1 MIWSWP
7 QWVGLVT
14 QWYPLNGCDMAP
26 VELRLGWNMSW
37 GIQSPGSAPRSKQ
50 VTLLSQSQDNTLVI
64 KNKGGTRKPKT
75 LLKYHKISFPN
86 FFILYRKPY
95 GIWNFEPKSYTNP
108 LWKNSI
114 WPPYKSIQK
123 ETNTKTFRMM
133 LLESNRERMIPF
145 KKAWLPPLMLSLWV
159 TGFKKQTNH
168 GEAIVKD

>member
-86 FFILYRKPY
+86 FFILYRKPTEFEISSQNHTLTPYEKIQY
-95 GIWNFEPKSYTNP
+95 GRHTSQ
-108 LWKNSI
+108 S
-114 WPPYKSIQK
+114 
-123 ETNTKTFRMM
+123 R
-133 LLESNRERMIPF
+133 
-145 KKAWLPPLMLSLWV
+145 
-159 TGFKKQTNH
+159 KKQIPKH
-168 GEAIVKD
+168 FEGCCWKAIGKEWYPLRRLDYLHWCYLCGWQDLRSRPILKKL